1 MREEVI
7 YRFTYFILIYC
18 PHAGNK
24 TYEHFNAMGIFT
36 DKKLAD
42 LGAKRVHELGVGDD
56 DANLEVSP
64 TDR

>member
-7 YRFTYFILIYC
+7 YRYTYYILYTNT
-18 PHAGNK
+18 HTGNK